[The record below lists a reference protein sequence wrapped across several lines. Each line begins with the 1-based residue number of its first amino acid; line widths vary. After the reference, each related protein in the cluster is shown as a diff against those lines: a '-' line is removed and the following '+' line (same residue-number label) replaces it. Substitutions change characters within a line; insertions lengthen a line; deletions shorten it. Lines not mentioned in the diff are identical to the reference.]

1 MQVWLP
7 AAMEEFSE
15 VEVLRY
21 GNGSAGFV
29 YAHDVGLD
37 SYSELGR
44 EYEII
49 QVYQGCALVG
59 LFPEAMLSV
68 LTGKEV

>member
-1 MQVWLP
+1 
-7 AAMEEFSE
+7 MEEFSE

-44 EYEII
+44 EYEVI
-49 QVYQGCALVG
+49 
-59 LFPEAMLSV
+59 
-68 LTGKEV
+68 

>member
-1 MQVWLP
+1 
-7 AAMEEFSE
+7 MEEFSE

-29 YAHDVGLD
+29 YAHNVGFV

-44 EYEII
+44 EYEVI
-49 QVYQGCALVG
+49 QIFQAV
-59 LFPEAMLSV
+59 P
-68 LTGKEV
+68 

>member
-1 MQVWLP
+1 
-7 AAMEEFSE
+7 MEEFSE

-29 YAHDVGLD
+29 YAHDVD
-37 SYSELGR
+37 APSYSELAS
-44 EYEII
+44 EYE
-49 QVYQGCALVG
+49 VVLRVQGWVPVG

-68 LTGKEV
+68 LTGKEVRRHETLR